1 MDGMRLR
8 MWYLIGN
15 LVLIFIFYL
24 LFKYIYIY
32 LLGIID
38 GGRER

>member
-38 GGRER
+38 VGRER